1 MKDVYLF
8 RTVSSDQG
16 TEGVLAT
23 DGFFC
28 KTLELPWKQNKRS
41 ISCIPAGEYTVQI
54 RKSPKY
60 GTVYWVT
67 NVPNRTWILIHSGNV
82 AGDTSKGYRTHV
94 NGCILLGKKHG
105 FLWGQRA
112 VLTSRPTVRRFREA
126 MNDETFK
133 LIIVGNQILHND
145 HSRILR

>member
-1 MKDVYLF
+1 MLKEVYLF
-8 RTVSSDQG
+8 RTTTSDQG

-28 KTLELPWKQNKRS
+28 KTLELPWRDNTRS
-41 ISCIPAGEYTVQI
+41 ISCIPSGKYTVKI

-67 NVPNRTWILIHSGNV
+67 KVPNRSWILIHSGNV
-82 AGDTSKGYRTHV
+82 AGDVSKGYRTHV

-105 FLWGQRA
+105 WLYDQRA
-112 VLTSRPTVRRFREA
+112 VLS
-126 MNDETFK
+126 
-133 LIIVGNQILHND
+133 
-145 HSRILR
+145 SRIAIRGFRSAMMDQPFTLNIIGM